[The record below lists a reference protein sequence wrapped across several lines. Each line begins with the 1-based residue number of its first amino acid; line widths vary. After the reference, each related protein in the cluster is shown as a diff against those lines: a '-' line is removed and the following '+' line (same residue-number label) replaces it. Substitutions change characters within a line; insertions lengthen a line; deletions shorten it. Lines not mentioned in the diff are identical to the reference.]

1 MKRYKLFLALVVVAL
16 SFASCKD
23 KEKEEETD
31 DYMAF
36 IGVWGVQQID
46 YYNIDY
52 WGNPIENT
60 RETFYFTPG
69 DPDNGIDLV
78 FRNDR
83 SGEMRDRSRDTL
95 YINDS
100 TTIICPDTTLVTR
113 FTYSYHTD
121 DSKLYMNMQ
130 VAHPYTFQ
138 MDIVSL
144 NKNSFTY
151 INEYDNDYVEEALL
165 IRLSFDAKGARNNNS
180 LKSAIRPRRKGSL
193 LSDY

>member
-23 KEKEEETD
+23 KEKEETD

-36 IGVWGVQQID
+36 VGVWGVQQID

-60 RETFYFTPG
+60 RETYYFTPG
-69 DPDNGIDLV
+69 DPNNGIDLV

-100 TTIICPDTTLVTR
+100 TIIICPDTTLVTR

-121 DSKLYMNMQ
+121 DSKLYMNME
-130 VAHPYTFQ
+130 VLHPFTYQLQIT
-138 MDIVSL
+138 SL
-144 NKNSFTY
+144 NSNSFTY
-151 INEYDNDYVEEALL
+151 TNEYDKDYVEEALL
-165 IRLSFDAKGARNNNS
+165 IRISDNAKGERNDKT

-193 LSDY
+193 LSGY